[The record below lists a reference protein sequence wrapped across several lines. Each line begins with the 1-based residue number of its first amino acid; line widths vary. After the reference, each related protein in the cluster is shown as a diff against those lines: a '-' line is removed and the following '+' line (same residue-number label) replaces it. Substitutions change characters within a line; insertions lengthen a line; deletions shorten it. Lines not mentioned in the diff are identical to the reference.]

1 MGPKP
6 TAVDQAGRPPR
17 KLWASSLSFQLSAY
31 AEAMNPA
38 SLTITIRLSVVSL
51 SVVLMIPES
60 FSKDNLASSTSGFDC
75 KTRINLLVQ
84 PLQVIPLIVS
94 VWTASAMAFPRYDD

>member
-38 SLTITIRLSVVSL
+38 SLTITIRLSVVNL

-60 FSKDNLASSTSGFDC
+60 FSKDNLASNTSGFDC
-75 KTRINLLVQ
+75 KTRITLPVQ
-84 PLQVIPLIVS
+84 QPQVIP
-94 VWTASAMAFPRYDD
+94 

>member
-17 KLWASSLSFQLSAY
+17 NLWASSLSFQLSDY

-38 SLTITIRLSVVSL
+38 SLTIIINLSVVNL

-60 FSKDNLASSTSGFDC
+60 FSNDNLASNTSGFDC
-75 KTRINLLVQ
+75 KTRMTLPVQ
-84 PLQVIPLIVS
+84 QPQVIP
-94 VWTASAMAFPRYDD
+94 